1 MKTKIK
7 NQKSSK
13 SWFWIPFASTISL
26 IVLLWGMAVVD
37 VRSRKMALGDAT
49 PAVSVSTVIG
59 NRTIMHIDVL
69 GMEGDIDLTLVDNF
83 VEYVEEKLQ
92 SVKENLQK

>member
-1 MKTKIK
+1 MKTIK
-7 NQKSSK
+7 KKGKANP
-13 SWFWIPFASTISL
+13 SWFWVSL
-26 IVLLWGMAVVD
+26 AITLSVLSLLWGMAVVD

-59 NRTIMHIDVL
+59 DRTIVHVDIL
-69 GMEGDIDLTLVDNF
+69 GMEGDIDLTLVDNL

-92 SVKENLQK
+92 SVKEMMG